1 MIIIPLSLL
10 VIIAGMFLLAK
21 TKKEELGL
29 IYKLVSYISVLV
41 GIAMIVCSLLCN
53 GACHKGHKS
62 CSKYKSECKKSDSK
76 CSKKNRSCHYSDSK
90 CKKTEKNCKKKCNK
104 AKKCSKSENLEDES
118 AIAIQDKDTVN

>member
-29 IYKLVSYISVLV
+29 IYKLVSYISVLA
-41 GIAMIVCSLLCN
+41 GAAMIVCSLLCN

-76 CSKKNRSCHYSDSK
+76 CSKSSKSCHYSDSK
-90 CKKTEKNCKKKCNK
+90 CKKKCNK
-104 AKKCSKSENLEDES
+104 DKKCSKSDNLEEES
-118 AIAIQDKDTVN
+118 AKQDTVN